1 MDPNSPVPVVQ
12 QQEPASQESASS
24 HPLQRS
30 AFDGAGGGA
39 GLNPPP
45 FQLAQAAGGEGAAPE
60 VQPAAAQEVVIPA
73 DLSGQVGPGKANNAD
88 DVRVVQTLLIR
99 LGYLPATR
107 ADGSSNVTGI
117 CDTVTADAIGT
128 MQTEIGGSTNPDKV
142 VDPGGNSWKL
152 LNGLPITATL
162 SAATPEGQA
171 PVRNEVFENIKT
183 TFPNGV
189 NMALYTHYADQNANN
204 REFPRAAAEYANI
217 YNSVAFTSAGVLQM
231 GQEVPIRSLRD
242 VTLAINDLH
251 KILLHEHRKAN
262 PNAPADE
269 IPAFTQI
276 KTLTLFSHGMPY
288 GVHLAENGRYNLRI
302 DSEAEEAKFEGFVRG
317 IRGSLKNDVD
327 VALMACNTGRETD
340 GTENNDIWYKSAAD
354 QQNGDT
360 SFAAR
365 LAEELGEDASVYG
378 HLSAGHTTNNYSA
391 RVFGADAGRDATQDQ
406 SGVHIFDLLYDAAF
420 VTSEAERL
428 GKERTAVYEWM
439 LSHYKGRMNDS
450 HHGRFSVTS
459 GQGAQAQTEQIG
471 LGSLMFTDIERAKTI
486 LRNDWAS
493 YGVTTYV
500 R

>member
-1 MDPNSPVPVVQ
+1 MDPTTPVPVA
-12 QQEPASQESASS
+12 QQETASQETTTS

-30 AFDGAGGGA
+30 AFDGGGGA

-45 FQLAQAAGGEGAAPE
+45 FQLAQASGGEGATQE
-60 VQPAAAQEVVIPA
+60 VQPAAAQEVAIPA
-73 DLSGQVGPGKANNAD
+73 DLSGQVGPGKANNVD

-107 ADGSSNVTGI
+107 EDGSSNVTGI

-128 MQTEIGGSTNPDKV
+128 MQTEIGGSTAPDKV

-162 SAATPEGQA
+162 SAATPEGQT

-217 YNSVAFTSAGVLQM
+217 YNSVSFNADGTLVM
-231 GQEVPIRSLRD
+231 GQEVAIRSLRD

-262 PNAPADE
+262 PTAPADE
-269 IPAFTQI
+269 VPAFTQI

-302 DSEAEEAKFEGFVRG
+302 DSDAEEAKFEGFVRG

-340 GTENNDIWYKSAAD
+340 GTEAGDIWYKSAAD
-354 QQNGDT
+354 QQDGST

-406 SGVHIFDLLYDAAF
+406 SGVHIFDLLYDDAF
-420 VTSEAERL
+420 VTSEAARL
-428 GKERTAVYEWM
+428 EKEHDAVYEWM
-439 LSHYKGRMNDS
+439 WKHFKRRMADS
-450 HHGRFSVTS
+450 HAGNFEVTT
-459 GQGAQAQTEQIG
+459 GEGAEAQTEEIG
-471 LGSLMFTDIERAKTI
+471 LGSLMFSDIDRARTI

-493 YGVTTYV
+493 FGVTTFV
-500 R
+500 Q